1 MPPYETNKPIGVILF
16 DVNGDPVD
24 MGGGVGENV
33 AVTNFPSSYPL
44 PDAQVIA
51 LTPPAA
57 IIGYSTEATLAAVL
71 AKIIAAPS
79 TEAKQ
84 DAMITALGSLGSQA
98 TLADI
103 LAKLIVAP
111 ATEAKQDAGNALLT
125 SIEAKDFATQATLA
139 AILAKIIAAP
149 ATEAKQDTGNASLAT
164 IVGKD
169 FATQTTLA
177 AILAKIIAAPST
189 EAKQDSIIALI
200 TTLNG
205 TDFSTESTLM
215 DLYNLILG
223 IDFGMDSTLQ
233 DILAAVEPS
242 NASATGT
249 GSNVSASAT
258 SVTLLAASASRKGA
272 TFYNDSTATL
282 YLKCG
287 AAASLSSF
295 TTVLPPRAYF
305 ELPFKY
311 TGIVDGIW
319 SSATGAARITQFT

>member
-189 EAKQDSIIALI
+189 EAKQDSILAS
-200 TTLNG
+200 LNDAPLTPLTPDSSSFG
-205 TDFSTESTLM
+205 TSSTS
-215 DLYNLILG
+215 IV
-223 IDFGMDSTLQ
+223 
-233 DILAAVEPS
+233 AA
-242 NASATGT
+242 N
-249 GSNVSASAT
+249 
-258 SVTLLAASASRKGA
+258 ASRKGLII
-272 TFYNDSTATL
+272 TNVSTGGQSINFGFGTPAIAGKGITL
-282 YLKCG
+282 YPGGVYNMTRFDKTTLEVFSI
-287 AAASLSSF
+287 ASAPS
-295 TTVLPPRAYF
+295 
-305 ELPFKY
+305 
-311 TGIVDGIW
+311 
-319 SSATGAARITQFT
+319 ARITIQEYN

>member
-44 PDAQVIA
+44 PDAQVLA

-57 IIGYSTEATLAAVL
+57 ITGFSTEAKQDDMIAELQSIASEDFATQTTLADIL

-84 DAMITALGSLGSQA
+84 DAIILALADLGSQA

-111 ATEAKQDAGNALLT
+111 ATEAKQDV
-125 SIEAKDFATQATLA
+125 
-139 AILAKIIAAP
+139 
-149 ATEAKQDTGNASLAT
+149 GNASLAT
-164 IVGKD
+164 IAGKD

-189 EAKQDSIIALI
+189 EAKQDSIITLI